1 MAQYCGWL
9 AGDDLQLEQSI
20 LFCIH
25 SVPVRSGKWQVCTYC
40 SLGQVSIQ
48 AHKRSGDIGKMP
60 AFLFS
65 AGDTGRFPS
74 PSPEGEASVQCPT

>member
-9 AGDDLQLEQSI
+9 TGDEQSI

-25 SVPVRSGKWQVCTYC
+25 SVSVRSDKWQICIYY

-48 AHKRSGDIGKMP
+48 AHRRSGDIGKMP

-74 PSPEGEASVQCPT
+74 PSPEGEASANALLN